1 MKGRRV
7 RHQKTRG
14 GKNGREAQSV
24 ASRRDNADQ
33 QDMAAESEHTQ
44 THRHKHTHIASV
56 LIFTSQ
62 IHRHTLLTPFTLWR
76 THTLVLQACCPV
88 SQSIKVRSV
97 RHVLPR
103 SPSTSTLPKKKRWWK
118 EGVPGQS
125 LPFAPLLSCLL
136 FHRISIYPSIFSSCS
151 FVGGIIFS
159 ALLGGRSLK
168 RVSQMNQ

>member
-103 SPSTSTLPKKKRWWK
+103 SPSTSTLPKKKK
-118 EGVPGQS
+118 VVEGGCPRTVASLCPPPFLSSFSPHLYLSFHLLVLLLRRGNHFLCPPGWEEFEES
-125 LPFAPLLSCLL
+125 
-136 FHRISIYPSIFSSCS
+136 
-151 FVGGIIFS
+151 
-159 ALLGGRSLK
+159 
-168 RVSQMNQ
+168 